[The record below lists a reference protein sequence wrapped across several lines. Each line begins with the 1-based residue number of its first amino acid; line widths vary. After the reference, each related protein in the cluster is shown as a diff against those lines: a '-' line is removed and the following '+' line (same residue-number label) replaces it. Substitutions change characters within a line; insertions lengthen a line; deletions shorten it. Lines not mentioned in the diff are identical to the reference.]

1 MLTEAD
7 ICGSACGLL
16 FTKAEMGIIVNSLQ
30 QQRVRIVTNA
40 EK

>member
-1 MLTEAD
+1 MRRCLRA
-7 ICGSACGLL
+7 AVR
-16 FTKAEMGIIVNSLQ
+16 KAEMGIIVNSLQ